1 MLAWLLGGF
10 LDLPHADRVSLLFT
24 GAHKSIAIGAP
35 LAALLFSPKLAGLM
49 IVPTILYHQLQLIAS
64 APLAKRLARPDTH

>member
-1 MLAWLLGGF
+1 MF
-10 LDLPHADRVSLLFT
+10 DFSRADRISLLFA

-35 LAALLFSPKLAGLM
+35 MAALLFPPTLAGLM

-64 APLAKRLARPDTH
+64 APLAKRLAAAAD